1 MSRNVGA
8 VYYFIM
14 SIIINKKA
22 NTTVIPTDV
31 FTKGLSLS
39 AIGLLGYLFSKP
51 YGFKITKKD
60 LIAELQQTTPHGRD
74 AINRMFNELEEAGYF
89 HKICKRE
96 AGKFVYDYEVYFESI
111 TEKPLAVEPLAENQA
126 TNINNINI
134 INNNIDNNS
143 NILNNNININK
154 IKINNILE
162 RQKQFENEVL
172 EFKNQY
178 SEDMLRAFIN
188 YWSEMNKTKTKML
201 FELKQTFEINRRLIT
216 WSKNS
221 YKNGLDYN
229 KTNVNQNNIQT
240 IKTNKITVL

>member
-1 MSRNVGA
+1 
-8 VYYFIM
+8 M

-22 NTTVIPTDV
+22 NTTVIPNDV

-96 AGKFVYDYEVYFESI
+96 AGKFVYDYEVYFEPI
-111 TEKPLAVEPLAENQA
+111 TEKPLAVEPLAENKA

-143 NILNNNININK
+143 NILNNNNPHAY
-154 IKINNILE
+154 
-162 RQKQFENEVL
+162 NE
-172 EFKNQY
+172 
-178 SEDMLRAFIN
+178 
-188 YWSEMNKTKTKML
+188 
-201 FELKQTFEINRRLIT
+201 ELQEEIIR
-216 WSKNS
+216 
-221 YKNGLDYN
+221 
-229 KTNVNQNNIQT
+229 
-240 IKTNKITVL
+240 IKTSLSKKGAPIEKGTIYKALSSVPQQ